1 MCVYLDVVVSCGPSC
16 FTGYS
21 SVLEHPISAKSF
33 HDNLRVLILKG
44 QSITG
49 SSIEI
54 IVSLFLNLEELDIS
68 RKLTDPCFIS
78 LYENRSKLSKLRK
91 HIKFSF
97 YSGAEGCI
105 VYFLKGSDRL
115 CKVVELSM
123 RCCGKFL
130 SDSFETY

>member
-1 MCVYLDVVVSCGPSC
+1 MLCSGPSSS
-16 FTGYS
+16 TGCS
-21 SVLEHPISAKSF
+21 SVLDGPISTRSF

-44 QSITG
+44 LSITG

-68 RKLTDPCFIS
+68 GCRKVTDLCFIS
-78 LYENRSKLSKLRK
+78 LYENGSKLSKLRK

-97 YSGAEGCI
+97 YSGAEGCN

-115 CKVVELSM
+115 CEIVELRM
-123 RCCGKFL
+123 QCCGKLL
-130 SDSFETY
+130 SDSFEAY